1 VFLSLAQAYALYAQI
16 GALLH
21 PATADEL
28 AESIA
33 AARVDGGA
41 GVICVDGRTAY
52 VVGDSAEARV
62 R

>member
-1 VFLSLAQAYALYAQI
+1 MNANESSATLCDYETGAALR
-16 GALLH
+16 